1 MLINL
6 MLLLQSMIH
15 LLIMPL
21 SITIVLLSDIGA
33 WLKGCF
39 DILNDRV
46 GARSPGL
53 LSIIGG
59 TYE

>member
-6 MLLLQSMIH
+6 LLLGQSMIH

-33 WLKGCF
+33 FLKGCF
-39 DILNDRV
+39 DTMIEV
-46 GARSPGL
+46 GARCPGP
-53 LSIIGG
+53 LSIGVTI
-59 TYE
+59 